1 MLESLTFAVT
11 LYEPMNALPLPQPP
25 ESPRSRRSRSPKSSR
40 RSRQPHQRILAAE
53 AIVKLGVNVVISS
66 AAIAALAQL
75 IPYSVN
81 QQAKLKEIQAEV
93 QTADTRVARLKTEF
107 NRYFDPHQATTIVQ
121 EQTNRADPNQRLVVL
136 GDSESPTQVTQ
147 ATPTQH
153 P

>member
-1 MLESLTFAVT
+1 
-11 LYEPMNALPLPQPP
+11 MNALPLPQPP
-25 ESPRSRRSRSPKSSR
+25 ESPRSRRPRSQKSSR
-40 RSRQPHQRILAAE
+40 RARQPQERVLAAE

-66 AAIAALAQL
+66 AAIAALTQL

-81 QQAKLKEIQAEV
+81 QQVKLKEIQAEV

-136 GDSESPTQVTQ
+136 GDSEPATRVTQ
-147 ATPTQH
+147 SAPAQN